1 MKNLEDAKIALPSK
15 LDSSQPPPLIQPLTC
30 YNMDPYG
37 FQKLTSEGVALSLK
51 LQGPASTPL
60 LSSHQAWILWTNI
73 LHDFLS
79 YNLHH
84 SQVLF
89 NTGPHHELT
98 RACTAFERECPTL
111 DFRKPCTEQQFSRGE
126 RFKVQVLNQ
135 SIRDL
140 LRPFHTNLKYNFILD
155 SL

>member
-60 LSSHQAWILWTNI
+60 LSSHQAWILWTNT

-98 RACTAFERECPTL
+98 RACTAFERERVSYFRFQKAMHRVAVQQGRKIQGVGTEL
-111 DFRKPCTEQQFSRGE
+111 D
-126 RFKVQVLNQ
+126 
-135 SIRDL
+135 
-140 LRPFHTNLKYNFILD
+140 YM
-155 SL
+155 